1 MIYIVRMKSADDDS
15 AYANAYNSLEE
26 SKKAVRKIKESI
38 RDPGNITRWF
48 HGYNS
53 YTLTVDNVEICTVD
67 ILSLNKKDVE
77 FHLTK
82 CVDGEWVDT
91 RRFSSRE
98 NAVNFVHHILDVN
111 NYQVEAG
118 EDANGVWDFQ
128 DEAGVKVQYRVF
140 LAIYKRHQKTIKTN
154 EYSEILGVNPGVSD
168 EEVKKAYRQKSKI
181 HHPDRGGNMQ
191 DFLKIQEA
199 YENLINGLGGA
210 NKETFSRELSEFC
223 ACVEFEQGHV
233 ESGQEFNHSQRQ
245 NNYRIIDGIVK
256 FIFMIPVM
264 FCGILLLRLFT
275 GNNPFE
281 KMEVTFFA
289 SIFFAAIEAIREV
302 AGVDVSNAIKGR
314 PLKK

>member
-1 MIYIVRMKSADDDS
+1 MKSADDDS

-82 CVDGEWVDT
+82 CVDGEWADT

-118 EDANGVWDFQ
+118 GDANGVWDFQ

-154 EYSEILGVNPGVSD
+154 EYSEILGLNPDATD

-199 YENLINGLGGA
+199 YENLINSLGGA
-210 NKETFSRELSEFC
+210 NKETFSRELSELC

-245 NNYRIIDGIVK
+245 SAYRIIDGIVK
-256 FIFMIPVM
+256 FIFMIPAM
-264 FCGILLLRLFT
+264 FCIILLLVLFT

-281 KMEVTFFA
+281 AMGGTFFA

-302 AGVDVSNAIKGR
+302 ASVDVSNAMKGR

>member
-1 MIYIVRMKSADDDS
+1 MKSADDDS
-15 AYANAYNSLEE
+15 VYANAYNSLEE

-118 EDANGVWDFQ
+118 GDANGVWDFQ

-154 EYSEILGVNPGVSD
+154 EYSEILGVNPDATD

-210 NKETFSRELSEFC
+210 NKETFSRELSELC

-245 NNYRIIDGIVK
+245 NDYRIIDGIVK

-264 FCGILLLRLFT
+264 FCMISLLRLFT
-275 GNNPFE
+275 GNNPFIA
-281 KMEVTFFA
+281 MESTFFA
-289 SIFFAAIEAIREV
+289 SIFFAAVETVREATGI
-302 AGVDVSNAIKGR
+302 DIFNAVKGR

>member
-111 NYQVEAG
+111 NYQVEADG
-118 EDANGVWDFQ
+118 DANGVWDFQ

-154 EYSEILGVNPGVSD
+154 EYSEILGVNPDATD

-223 ACVEFEQGHV
+223 ACVEFEQSHV

-245 NNYRIIDGIVK
+245 NDYRIIDGIVK

>member
-1 MIYIVRMKSADDDS
+1 MKSADDDS

-26 SKKAVRKIKESI
+26 SKKAVRKIKEGI

-118 EDANGVWDFQ
+118 GDANGVWDFQ

-140 LAIYKRHQKTIKTN
+140 LAIYKRHQKTVKTN
-154 EYSEILGVNPGVSD
+154 EYSEILGVNPDATD

-210 NKETFSRELSEFC
+210 NKETFSRELSELC
-223 ACVEFEQGHV
+223 ACVEFEQGYV

-245 NNYRIIDGIVK
+245 SAYRIIDGIVK
-256 FIFMIPVM
+256 FIFMIPAM
-264 FCGILLLRLFT
+264 FCIILLLVLFT

-281 KMEVTFFA
+281 AMGGTFFT
-289 SIFFAAIEAIREV
+289 SIIFAAVETIRE
-302 AGVDVSNAIKGR
+302 ATGIDIFNAVKGR